1 MRLKW
6 EIEDLSLHIIHSR
19 KMNIKAIVTFYAVV
33 DEIRG
38 VRLPVGI
45 DDDSVSTK
53 KKQLRLM
60 SLCVHKKDTLRV
72 KDEIPLASNKPNI
85 AEVLWSTVEV
95 RGLDLRPE

>member
-1 MRLKW
+1 
-6 EIEDLSLHIIHSR
+6 
-19 KMNIKAIVTFYAVV
+19 MNIKAIVTFYAVV

-60 SLCVHKKDTLRV
+60 SLCVHKR
-72 KDEIPLASNKPNI
+72 IRS
-85 AEVLWSTVEV
+85 
-95 RGLDLRPE
+95 G